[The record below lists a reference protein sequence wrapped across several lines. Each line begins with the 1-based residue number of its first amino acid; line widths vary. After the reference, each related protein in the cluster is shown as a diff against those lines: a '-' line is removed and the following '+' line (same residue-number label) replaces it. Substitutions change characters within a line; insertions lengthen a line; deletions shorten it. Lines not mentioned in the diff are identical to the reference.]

1 MIGGSEGL
9 IGGQWRVA
17 NARMNGDEEDNQKC
31 KFRQWQV
38 QRDPELDDRTFDG
51 RAMVRGTNLLA
62 SGGTYGSVDIN
73 MAGKVKP
80 RSLAQILPV
89 GP

>member
-38 QRDPELDDRTFDG
+38 QKDPELGDRTFDG

-62 SGGTYGSVDIN
+62 SLTFKGFIIFQNFFDKSKRLTCW
-73 MAGKVKP
+73 
-80 RSLAQILPV
+80 L
-89 GP
+89 